1 MRARASRHSPSDTQ
15 AGDMG
20 HCSDMEAAAA
30 QVSESLAATDDLI
43 LAKGFTEG
51 LHRREKKGDQERTAF
66 W

>member
-1 MRARASRHSPSDTQ
+1 
-15 AGDMG
+15 MG

-30 QVSESLAATDDLI
+30 QVSESLAATDDMI